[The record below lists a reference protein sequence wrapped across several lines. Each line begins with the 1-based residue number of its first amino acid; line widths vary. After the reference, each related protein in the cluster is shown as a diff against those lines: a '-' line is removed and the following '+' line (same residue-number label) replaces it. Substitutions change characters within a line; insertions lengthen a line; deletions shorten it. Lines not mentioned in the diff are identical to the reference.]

1 MSETSGDLLLTE
13 IEALAAQLEDL
24 VATCSHLR
32 SENEKLRLVEQT
44 LMSEKED
51 LINRNLEAKKRIDMV
66 VDRLRT
72 AQTS

>member
-24 VATCSHLR
+24 VATFNHLR

-44 LMSEKED
+44 LTSEKED

>member
-24 VATCSHLR
+24 VATRNHLR

-44 LMSEKED
+44 LTSEKED

>member
-24 VATCSHLR
+24 VATCNRLK

-44 LMSEKED
+44 LTSEKED

>member
-1 MSETSGDLLLTE
+1 MSETSGNLLLTE

-24 VATCSHLR
+24 VATGNHLR
-32 SENEKLRLVEQT
+32 SENQKLRLVEQT
-44 LMSEKED
+44 LSSENED
-51 LINRNLEAKKRIDMV
+51 LINRNLEAKKRIDVV

>member
-13 IEALAAQLEDL
+13 IEALAAQLGDL
-24 VATCSHLR
+24 VATCNHLR

-44 LMSEKED
+44 LTSEKED

>member
-24 VATCSHLR
+24 VATCNRLR

-44 LMSEKED
+44 LTSEKED

-66 VDRLRT
+66 VD
-72 AQTS
+72 

>member
-24 VATCSHLR
+24 VATCNRLR

-44 LMSEKED
+44 LTSEKED

>member
-24 VATCSHLR
+24 VATCNHLR

-44 LMSEKED
+44 LTSEKDD